1 MYLRS
6 SMLIIIPLSNTF
18 VRVVCQHMTISKDI
32 LINTVRKNLAYNWI
46 YLFFLGN
53 ERKVHRRGL
62 FRSISLQK
70 GIALKKQK
78 EFANRAREIRI
89 HRWFFP
95 PFHELLLFNFI
106 ESIIQLLTF
115 ERARFD
121 FGSKNA
127 NNVDCTKCWAKKPI
141 NPRK

>member
-1 MYLRS
+1 
-6 SMLIIIPLSNTF
+6 
-18 VRVVCQHMTISKDI
+18 MTISKDI

-89 HRWFFP
+89 HRWFFSTVP
-95 PFHELLLFNFI
+95 WIIIIQFYRIDYTTFNFRTSSFRFWL
-106 ESIIQLLTF
+106 E
-115 ERARFD
+115 EREQ
-121 FGSKNA
+121 
-127 NNVDCTKCWAKKPI
+127 CWLHEVLGEET
-141 NPRK
+141 N